1 MGNEGGGEKMKSI
14 YMLLHGPDRSHWGI
28 ETATFPRLKD
38 AKSAMDSLP
47 LGRWFKIVAVDG
59 GGWGKHEV
67 REVVTLRRR

>member
-1 MGNEGGGEKMKSI
+1 MKSI

-67 REVVTLRRR
+67 RDVITLRRR